1 MKKDDDRKLGEK
13 LFLEHRGRI
22 TNKEIARQ
30 IQAHPATIARWKEID
45 EWDLKLVQSMNEP
58 EEDNMDETLLYADD
72 TRQINT
78 LNERIDN
85 YLKKTELLPA
95 EIRDLAEAKF
105 HLMQCME
112 IINDQMRYSLLD
124 HYYGEDQEFD

>member
-1 MKKDDDRKLGEK
+1 MKKDEDRKLGEK

-30 IQAHPATIARWKEID
+30 IKAHPATIARWKKID

-58 EEDNMDETLLYADD
+58 DDDNLDEVLYANDS
-72 TRQINT
+72 RQINT
-78 LNERIDN
+78 LNERIDS
-85 YLKKTELLPA
+85 YLKKTELAPA